1 MNLSEMI
8 NKRKSVRSF
17 GDDPVSDEIL
27 DQLEKFIAGAKP
39 LYSEIKVDIRV
50 VGKENVRFYFP
61 WKSRQLLAVFSENK
75 QGYLENVGFI
85 LQQVDLYLQSLGI
98 GTCWLGLGKLRSLE
112 DMPEGM
118 DFVILMAFGHTKPD
132 FLRTSVAQFKR
143 KSMEEISDICD
154 QRLEPARLAPSSTN
168 SQPWYFVHDGDMIH
182 AYRDKAGERRHKMLG
197 HMNRIDMG
205 IALSHLYVSS
215 PDSFRFFR
223 VEAAQ
228 EGYEYIGTVTL

>member
-8 NKRKSVRSF
+8 DKRKSVRSF
-17 GDDPVSDEIL
+17 GDDPVSAEV
-27 DQLEKFIAGAKP
+27 LEKLEAFIADAKP
-39 LYSEIKVDIRV
+39 LYPEIKVDIRV
-50 VGKENVRFYFP
+50 AEKENVRFYFP

-75 QGYLENVGFI
+75 PGYLENVGFI

-112 DMPEGM
+112 DAPNGL

-132 FLRTSVAQFKR
+132 FLRTSAAQFKR

-154 QRLEPARLAPSSTN
+154 RRLEPARLAPSSTN
-168 SQPWYFVHDGDMIH
+168 SQPWYFAHEGDMIH
-182 AYRDKAGERRHKMLG
+182 AYRDTTGEHRHKMLG
-197 HMNRIDMG
+197 YMNRIDMG

-215 PDSFRFFR
+215 PDSFRFVQAEVAR
-223 VEAAQ
+223 
-228 EGYEYIGTVTL
+228 EGYEYIGTITL